1 MMSRDHAPQNE
12 PVMPQILHLDD
23 ALIVICKPAGL
34 LSQPGRR
41 PEKWDSVITR
51 LKPQY
56 PDAVVVHRLDEPTS
70 GLMMLARGHAMSSG
84 LSRAFRERRVN
95 KRYEAIVSGIMTQD
109 EGSID
114 FPLIAD
120 WPNRPRQKI
129 DFETGKPSLTHF
141 QVLERNDAE
150 NWTRVD
156 LEPYTGRSHQLRMHL
171 MALGH
176 PILGDPLYAD
186 PESFVRASRMTLHAK
201 HLDLDHPLTGQK
213 LSFDSPVPF

>member
-1 MMSRDHAPQNE
+1 
-12 PVMPQILHLDD
+12 MPQILYNDNGL
-23 ALIVICKPAGL
+23 LVVCKPAGL

-51 LKPQY
+51 LKPAY

-70 GLMMLARGHAMSSG
+70 GLMMLALGQAMSSG
-84 LSRAFRERRVN
+84 LSKAFRERLVH
-95 KRYEAIVSGIMTQD
+95 KRYEAIVDGLIKDDQ
-109 EGSID
+109 GSID

-141 QVLERNDAE
+141 QVLERNVVE

-156 LEPYTGRSHQLRMHL
+156 LEPFTGRSHQLRMHL
-171 MALGH
+171 MAVGH
-176 PILGDPLYAD
+176 AILGDPLYAS
-186 PESFVRASRMTLHAK
+186 PVILARAPRMYLHAR
-201 HLDLDHPLTGQK
+201 H
-213 LSFDSPVPF
+213 LSFAHPITGDTMVFDSAVPF

>member
-1 MMSRDHAPQNE
+1 
-12 PVMPQILHLDD
+12 MPQILFLDD
-23 ALIVICKPAGL
+23 TLIVICKPPGL

-41 PEKWDSVITR
+41 AEKWDSVITR
-51 LKPQY
+51 LKPPY

-70 GLMMLARGHAMSSG
+70 GLMMLARGQAMSSG
-84 LSRAFRERRVN
+84 LSKAFRERRVN
-95 KRYEAIVSGIMTQD
+95 KRYEAIVSGIMDND

-129 DFETGKPSLTHF
+129 DFETGKASLTHYR
-141 QVLERNDAE
+141 VLERNASE

-186 PESFVRASRMTLHAK
+186 PQSFAKAPRMTLHAT
-201 HLDLDHPLTGQK
+201 HLDLEHPLTGEM
-213 LSFDSPVPF
+213 LVFDSPVPF

>member
-1 MMSRDHAPQNE
+1 
-12 PVMPQILHLDD
+12 MPQILYNNNGL
-23 ALIVICKPAGL
+23 LVIDKPAGL

-51 LKPQY
+51 LKAHY

-70 GLMMLARGHAMSSG
+70 GLMMLALGQAMSSG
-84 LSRAFRERRVN
+84 LSRAFRERQVH
-95 KRYEAIVSGIMTQD
+95 KRYEAIVDGLMTDDQ
-109 EGSID
+109 GSID

-141 QVLERNDAE
+141 QVMARHVQE

-156 LEPYTGRSHQLRMHL
+156 LEPFTGRSHQLRMHL

-176 PILGDPLYAD
+176 PILGDPLYAH
-186 PESFVRASRMTLHAK
+186 PEALARAPRMYLHAR
-201 HLDLDHPLTGQK
+201 HLSFDHPLTGEPMV
-213 LSFDSPVPF
+213 FDSATPF

>member
-1 MMSRDHAPQNE
+1 
-12 PVMPQILHLDD
+12 MPQILYQDD
-23 ALIVICKPAGL
+23 DLIVICKPPGL

-41 PEKWDSVITR
+41 PEKWDSVISR
-51 LKPQY
+51 LKPIYQ
-56 PDAVVVHRLDEPTS
+56 DAIVVHRLDEPTS
-70 GLMMLARGHAMSSG
+70 GLMMLARGQAMASG
-84 LSRAFRERRVN
+84 LSREFRERRVN
-95 KRYEAIVSGIMTQD
+95 KRYVAIVSGLMPD
-109 EGSID
+109 DSGSID

-129 DFETGKPSLTHF
+129 DYETGKPSLTHYS
-141 QVLERNDAE
+141 VMERNVAE

-186 PESFVRASRMTLHAK
+186 PDTFVRTPRMTLHAT
-201 HLDLDHPLTGQK
+201 HLDLVHPYTGEQ
-213 LSFDSPVPF
+213 LVFDSPVPF

>member
-1 MMSRDHAPQNE
+1 
-12 PVMPQILHLDD
+12 MPRIIHID
-23 ALIVICKPAGL
+23 ASLIVICKPPGL

-41 PEKWDSVITR
+41 AEKWDSVITR
-51 LKPQY
+51 LKPVY
-56 PDAVVVHRLDEPTS
+56 PDAIVVHRLDEPTS
-70 GLMMLARGHAMSSG
+70 GLMMLARGQAMASG
-84 LSRAFRERRVN
+84 LSRSFRERRVE
-95 KRYEAIVSGIMTQD
+95 KRYEAIVHGLMAED

-129 DFETGKPSLTHF
+129 DFETGKPCLTHF
-141 QVLERNDAE
+141 RVMERNALE

-171 MALGH
+171 MALDH

-186 PESFVRASRMTLHAK
+186 PESFARSPRMTLHAK
-201 HLDLDHPLTGQK
+201 HLDLEHPLTGEK

>member
-1 MMSRDHAPQNE
+1 
-12 PVMPQILHLDD
+12 MPQILYSSNDL
-23 ALIVICKPAGL
+23 LVIDKPAGL

-51 LKPQY
+51 LKTDFPE
-56 PDAVVVHRLDEPTS
+56 AVVVHRLDEPTS
-70 GLMMLARGHAMSSG
+70 GLMMLALGQPMSSG
-84 LSRAFRERRVN
+84 LSRAFRERTVN
-95 KRYEAIVSGIMTQD
+95 KRYQAIVRGVMTAD
-109 EGSID
+109 FGSID

-141 QVLERNDAE
+141 QVLERNVSD

-156 LEPYTGRSHQLRMHL
+156 LEPFTGRSHQLRLHL
-171 MALGH
+171 MGIGH

-186 PESFVRASRMTLHAK
+186 PVALRMAPRMYLHARHLSFV
-201 HLDLDHPLTGQK
+201 HPLSGK
-213 LSFDSPVPF
+213 AMSFDSAVPF

>member
-1 MMSRDHAPQNE
+1 
-12 PVMPQILHLDD
+12 MPRILHIDD
-23 ALIVICKPAGL
+23 TLIVICKPPGL

-51 LKPQY
+51 LKPQF

-70 GLMMLARGHAMSSG
+70 GLMMLARGYPMSSG
-84 LSRAFRERRVN
+84 LSRSFRERRVN
-95 KRYEAIVSGIMTQD
+95 KRYVAIVNGILATD

-129 DFETGKPSLTHF
+129 DFETGKASLTHYR
-141 QVLERNDAE
+141 VLERNIPE

-186 PESFVRASRMTLHAK
+186 PETFVRAPRMTLHAT
-201 HLDLDHPLTGQK
+201 HLNLDHPLTGEA
-213 LSFDSPVPF
+213 LTFDSPVPF

>member
-1 MMSRDHAPQNE
+1 MAITLESITLVH
-12 PVMPQILHLDD
+12 D
-23 ALIVICKPAGL
+23 ADGLLVIDKPAGL

-51 LKPQY
+51 LQPHY

-70 GLMMLARGHAMSSG
+70 GLMMLARGQAMSSG
-84 LSRAFRERRVN
+84 LSRAFRERQIH
-95 KRYEAIVSGIMTQD
+95 KRYEAIVAGLMMNDQ
-109 EGSID
+109 GSID

-129 DFETGKPSLTHF
+129 DYETGKPSLTHYW
-141 QVLERNDAE
+141 VLERNEAE

-156 LEPYTGRSHQLRMHL
+156 LEPFTGRSHQLRLHL

-186 PESFVRASRMTLHAK
+186 PETFVRAPRMCLHAR
-201 HLDLDHPLTGQK
+201 HLRFDHPET
-213 LSFDSPVPF
+213 SAPMVFDLPVPF

>member
-1 MMSRDHAPQNE
+1 
-12 PVMPQILHLDD
+12 MPQILYNDKGL
-23 ALIVICKPAGL
+23 LVICKPAGL

-51 LKPQY
+51 LKTGY

-70 GLMMLARGHAMSSG
+70 GLMMLALGYEMSSG
-84 LSRAFRERRVN
+84 LSRSFRERLVN
-95 KRYEAIVSGIMTQD
+95 KRYQAIVNGLMADDT
-109 EGSID
+109 GSID

-141 QVLERNDAE
+141 QVLERNEQE

-156 LEPYTGRSHQLRMHL
+156 LEPFTGRSHQLRMHL

-186 PESFVRASRMTLHAK
+186 PESFARAPRMYLHAR
-201 HLDLDHPLTGQK
+201 HLSFAHPLTGEAMV
-213 LSFDSPVPF
+213 FDSAVPF